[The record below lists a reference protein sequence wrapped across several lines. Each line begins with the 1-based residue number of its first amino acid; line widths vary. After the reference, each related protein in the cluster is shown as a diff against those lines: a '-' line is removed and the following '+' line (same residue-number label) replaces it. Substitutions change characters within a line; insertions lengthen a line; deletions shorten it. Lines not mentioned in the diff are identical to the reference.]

1 MTPTIIAAFISG
13 VLGPILLLL
22 IKYYYE
28 KSKTKPDMV
37 TETLEVSERVMHK
50 LDQIKEDFNA
60 DRVWVT
66 QFHNGGHFYPTGKS
80 IAKFSVVY
88 ETVNIGVGSIQ
99 SNFQNIPV
107 SLFSKSTNELLDNDI
122 ISIADYK
129 DPTIET
135 YGLKYVAE
143 ESNCKSGYLF
153 SIKTIEDKFIGCLG
167 IDYTKRKTKLDL
179 ESITQLS
186 IDAAIIGGV
195 LNNHLQK

>member
-28 KSKTKPDMV
+28 KSKIKPDMV

-153 SIKTIEDKFIGCLG
+153 AIKTIEDKFIGCLG

>member
-28 KSKTKPDMV
+28 KSKIKPDMV

-143 ESNCKSGYLF
+143 ESNCKSGYIF

>member
-122 ISIADYK
+122 ISIVDYK

>member
-28 KSKTKPDMV
+28 KSKIKPDMV